1 MRRKDREMSEEFALE
16 VCDGCDF
23 AVLSVIDTQGLPY
36 AVALNTVRDGKTL
49 YFHSAKVGKKIDCL
63 KNCGDVCL
71 SFVSEA
77 RLVPES
83 FTTEYK
89 SAVAFGQA
97 VEVFDESEKIFALR
111 LLCER
116 FALSHMLGF
125 DKAIKESLSHT
136 AIWKVEISEI
146 TGKSNIKN

>member
-1 MRRKDREMSEEFALE
+1 MRRKDREMSEKFAFE
-16 VCDGCDF
+16 VCDSCEF
-23 AVLSVIDTQGLPY
+23 AVLSVVDTAGFPY
-36 AVALNTVRDGKTL
+36 AVAINTVRDGKTL
-49 YFHSAKVGKKIDCL
+49 YFHSAVAGKKIDCL

-77 RLVPES
+77 RLVPEK

-89 SAVAFGQA
+89 SAVAFGRA
-97 VEVFDESEKIFALR
+97 VEVLDKDEKIFALR

-116 FALSHMLGF
+116 FAISNMAGF
-125 DKAIKESLSHT
+125 DKAIEESLSHT

-146 TGKSNIKN
+146 SGKSNIKN